1 MSLSVISCEGLPRIS
16 IIIPTLNEERYI
28 GQALQSIVN
37 NDVPSS
43 DLEVILIDSA
53 SRDGTVQMAQ
63 KFADRLPLRII
74 EAPGCS
80 VYRALNIGLKAARG
94 KYFVRVDAR
103 SAIPRLYIETC
114 IDHLCKLDAL
124 CVGGIQ
130 LQYGET
136 LVSESIAHITSS
148 KFGTGGAKFRTAKQS
163 GFVDSVYLGVYRT
176 DTLLELGGFEDRAD
190 YVSED
195 ALINK
200 RIIDRGGRVYLD
212 SQLKVRYPAKETFQA
227 LAKQYIIYGAAK
239 AFLLRKYH
247 FLTSIRQVVPL
258 LFLLTWLALALTC
271 AVGILPWTALISVVG
286 AYVLLVVAANLS
298 ERIIGNQRGGSLWAS
313 CIATI
318 CIHFSWPIGFFL
330 FLMYPPL
337 HKKLVNRL

>member
-1 MSLSVISCEGLPRIS
+1 LPRIS

-28 GQALQSIVN
+28 GQTLQCVLD
-37 NDVPSS
+37 NDIPTS

-53 SRDGTVQMAQ
+53 SRDGTVKVAQ

-114 IDHLCKLDAL
+114 IDHLCKLDAQ
-124 CVGGIQ
+124 CVGGVQ
-130 LQYGET
+130 FQYGET
-136 LVSESIAHITSS
+136 LVSESIANATSS

-176 DTLLELGGFEDRAD
+176 DTLLELGGFEDRGD

-212 SQLKVRYPAKETFQA
+212 SQLKVRYPAKETFRA

-239 AFLLRKYH
+239 AFVLRRYY
-247 FLTSIRQVVPL
+247 FLTSIRQLVPL

-271 AVGILPWTALISVVG
+271 ATGVLSWTTLIAALG
-286 AYVLLVVAANLS
+286 AYVLLVVAASLS
-298 ERIIGNQRGGSLWAS
+298 QRVIGNQSGGSLWAS

-318 CIHFSWPIGFFL
+318 CIHFSWPTGFFL
-330 FLMYPPL
+330 FLICPPL
-337 HKKLVNRL
+337 HKKLVNKL